1 MKAQFLLNGMDN
13 INVFEP
19 EWDVPK
25 NIFALQTIRN
35 TSPSKELL
43 NKNQTKLSTNLGFDF
58 INKKAIGLN
67 QSHSNISIELPAD
80 DRDADASYT
89 THNKVVCSIRTADC
103 MPLLITDEEGS
114 FVAAIHAGWRGLASS
129 IIENTLKKINSKGKF
144 IVWIGPHISQEFF
157 EVGAEVRNI
166 FLENDSASSEAFT
179 NNANGKYFLSMLKV
193 AKLKLH
199 RLDVK
204 KIYITKNFC
213 TYKNA
218 NNYFSYRRNA
228 SKERMTSLI
237 WMEE

>member
-1 MKAQFLLNGMDN
+1 MLNGMNN

-19 EWDVPK
+19 EWDAPK
-25 NIFALQTIRN
+25 NIFALQTLRN
-35 TSPSKELL
+35 TSPSKEFL
-43 NKNQTKLSTNLGFDF
+43 NKNQTKLSTNLGFEF

-67 QSHSNISIELPAD
+67 QSHSNISIELPSD

-114 FVAAIHAGWRGLASS
+114 FVAAIHAGWRGLASN
-129 IIENTLKKINSKGKF
+129 IIENTLKKINAKGKF

-166 FLENDSASSEAFT
+166 FLENDSASAEAFI
-179 NNANGKYFLSMLKV
+179 NAANGKYYLSMLKV
-193 AKLKLH
+193 AELKFLS
-199 RLDVK
+199 LGLQ

-218 NNYFSYRRNA
+218 NYYSYRRET

-237 WMEE
+237 WIEE

>member
-1 MKAQFLLNGMDN
+1 MKAQFLFNAMDN

-67 QSHSNISIELPAD
+67 QSHSNISIELPSD

-166 FLENDSASSEAFT
+166 FLENDPASTEAFT
-179 NNANGKYFLSMLKV
+179 NDANGKYFLSMLNI

-218 NNYFSYRRNA
+218 NNYYSYRRDA

>member
-1 MKAQFLLNGMDN
+1 MLNDMDN

-35 TSPSKELL
+35 ISPSKEPL
-43 NKNQTKLSTNLGFDF
+43 NKNQTKLSTNLGFEF

-67 QSHSNISIELPAD
+67 QSHSNISIELPSD

-103 MPLLITDEEGS
+103 MPLLITDEAGS

-129 IIENTLKKINSKGKF
+129 IIENTLKKINAKGKF

-157 EVGAEVRNI
+157 EVGADVRNI
-166 FLENDSASSEAFT
+166 FLGNDSSTDEAFRHGE
-179 NNANGKYFLSMLKV
+179 NGKYFLSMLKV
-193 AKLKLH
+193 AQLKLH
-199 RLDVK
+199 SLGVE

-218 NNYFSYRRNA
+218 NNYYSYRRDA

-237 WMEE
+237 WMEK

>member
-1 MKAQFLLNGMDN
+1 MLNGMNN

-19 EWDVPK
+19 EWDAPK
-25 NIFALQTIRN
+25 NIFALQTLRN
-35 TSPSKELL
+35 TSPSKEFL
-43 NKNQTKLSTNLGFDF
+43 NKNQTKLSTNLGFEF

-67 QSHSNISIELPAD
+67 QSHSNISIELPSD

-103 MPLLITDEEGS
+103 MPLLITDEAGS
-114 FVAAIHAGWRGLASS
+114 FVAAIHAGWRGLASN
-129 IIENTLKKINSKGKF
+129 IIENTLKKINAKGKF

-166 FLENDSASSEAFT
+166 FLKNDSASAEAFI
-179 NNANGKYFLSMLKV
+179 NAANGKYLLSMLKV
-193 AKLKLH
+193 AQLKLQN
-199 RLDVK
+199 LGVE
-204 KIYITKNFC
+204 KIYVTKNFC

-218 NNYFSYRRNA
+218 NYYSYRRET

-237 WMEE
+237 WIEE

>member
-1 MKAQFLLNGMDN
+1 MLNTMDN

-25 NIFALQTIRN
+25 NIFALQTTRN
-35 TSPSKELL
+35 SNSSKELL
-43 NKNQTKLSTNLGFDF
+43 YKNKIKLSSNFGLEF

-67 QSHSNISIELPAD
+67 QSHSNISIELPSD

-89 THNKVVCSIRTADC
+89 TKNKVVCSIRTADC
-103 MPLLITDEEGS
+103 MPLLITDEVGS
-114 FVAAIHAGWRGLASS
+114 FVTAIHAGWRGLSS
-129 IIENTLKKINSKGKF
+129 GIIENTLKKINVKGKF

-166 FLENDSASSEAFT
+166 FLDNNPASAEAFT
-179 NNANGKYFLSMLKV
+179 NEANGKYFLSMLKV
-193 AKLKLH
+193 AQLKL
-199 RLDVK
+199 LSLGIE
-204 KIYITKNFC
+204 KIYITKNYC

-218 NNYFSYRRNA
+218 NNYYSYRRDA
-228 SKERMTSLI
+228 SKKRMTSLI

>member
-1 MKAQFLLNGMDN
+1 MLNGMNN

-19 EWDVPK
+19 EWDAPK
-25 NIFALQTIRN
+25 NIFALQTLRN
-35 TSPSKELL
+35 TSPSKEFL
-43 NKNQTKLSTNLGFDF
+43 NKNQTKLSTNLGFEF

-67 QSHSNISIELPAD
+67 QSHSNISIELPSD

-129 IIENTLKKINSKGKF
+129 IIENTLKKINVKGKF

-166 FLENDSASSEAFT
+166 FLENDSASAEAFI
-179 NNANGKYFLSMLKV
+179 NAANGKYLLSMLKV
-193 AKLKLH
+193 AQLKLQN
-199 RLDVK
+199 LGVE
-204 KIYITKNFC
+204 KIYVTKNFC

-218 NNYFSYRRNA
+218 NYYSYRRET

-237 WMEE
+237 WIEE

>member
-1 MKAQFLLNGMDN
+1 MLNGMNN
-13 INVFEP
+13 INIFEP
-19 EWDVPK
+19 EWIVPK
-25 NIFALQTIRN
+25 NIFALQTTRN
-35 TSPSKELL
+35 SNFIKEPL
-43 NKNQTKLSTNLGFDF
+43 NKNQTKLSTNLGFEF

-67 QSHSNISIELPAD
+67 QSHSNISIELPSD

-89 THNKVVCSIRTADC
+89 TDNKVVCSIRTADC

-129 IIENTLKKINSKGKF
+129 IIENTLKKINAKGRF

-157 EVGAEVRNI
+157 EVGVEVRNI
-166 FLENDSASSEAFT
+166 FLENDSASAEAFT
-179 NNANGKYFLSMLKV
+179 NEANGKYLLSMLKV
-193 AKLKLH
+193 AQLKL
-199 RLDVK
+199 LSLGVE

-218 NNYFSYRRNA
+218 NYYYSYRRET

>member
-1 MKAQFLLNGMDN
+1 MLNTIDN
-13 INVFEP
+13 INIFEP
-19 EWDVPK
+19 EWIVPK
-25 NIFALQTIRN
+25 NIFALQTTRN
-35 TSPSKELL
+35 SDSGTEPLKK
-43 NKNQTKLSTNLGFDF
+43 NKTKPLTNLGLEF

-67 QSHSNISIELPAD
+67 QSHSNIPIELPSD

-103 MPLLITDEEGS
+103 MPLLITDEVGS
-114 FVAAIHAGWRGLASS
+114 FVAAIHAGWRGLAFG
-129 IIENTLKKINSKGKF
+129 IIENTLKKINTKEKF

-166 FLENDSASSEAFT
+166 FLENDPSSAEAFS
-179 NNANGKYFLSMLKV
+179 NKANGKYFLSMLKV
-193 AKLKLH
+193 AQLKL
-199 RLDVK
+199 LSLGVE

-218 NNYFSYRRNA
+218 NNYYSYRRET

>member
-1 MKAQFLLNGMDN
+1 MLNGINN

-19 EWDVPK
+19 EWDAPK
-25 NIFALQTIRN
+25 NIFALQTLRN
-35 TSPSKELL
+35 TSPSKEFL
-43 NKNQTKLSTNLGFDF
+43 NKNQTKLSTNLGFEF

-67 QSHSNISIELPAD
+67 QSHSNISIELPSD

-103 MPLLITDEEGS
+103 MPLLITDEVGS

-129 IIENTLKKINSKGKF
+129 IIENTLKKINSNGKF

-157 EVGAEVRNI
+157 EVGTEVRNI
-166 FLENDSASSEAFT
+166 FLENNPASAEAFT
-179 NNANGKYFLSMLKV
+179 NEANGKYLLSMLKV
-193 AKLKLH
+193 AQLKL
-199 RLDVK
+199 LSLGVE

-218 NNYFSYRRNA
+218 NNYFSYRRDA

>member
-1 MKAQFLLNGMDN
+1 MLNGMNN

-19 EWDVPK
+19 EWDAPK
-25 NIFALQTIRN
+25 NIFALQTLRN
-35 TSPSKELL
+35 TSPSKEFL
-43 NKNQTKLSTNLGFDF
+43 NKNQTKLSTNLGFEF

-67 QSHSNISIELPAD
+67 QSHSNISIELPSD

-114 FVAAIHAGWRGLASS
+114 FVAAIHAGWRGLTSG
-129 IIENTLKKINSKGKF
+129 IIENTFKKINAKGKI

-166 FLENDSASSEAFT
+166 FLENDPASAEAFT
-179 NNANGKYFLSMLKV
+179 NDANGKYFLSMLTA
-193 AKLKLH
+193 AKLKLL
-199 RLDVK
+199 RLGVE
-204 KIYITKNFC
+204 KIYNTKNFC

-218 NNYFSYRRNA
+218 NNYYSYRRDA

>member
-67 QSHSNISIELPAD
+67 QSHSNISIELPSD

-103 MPLLITDEEGS
+103 MPLLITDEVGS

-129 IIENTLKKINSKGKF
+129 IIENTLKKINAKGKF

-166 FLENDSASSEAFT
+166 FLENDSASAEAFI
-179 NNANGKYFLSMLKV
+179 NAANGKYLLSMLKV
-193 AKLKLH
+193 AQLKLQN
-199 RLDVK
+199 LGVE
-204 KIYITKNFC
+204 KIYVTKNFC

-218 NNYFSYRRNA
+218 NYYSYRRET

-237 WMEE
+237 WIEE

>member
-1 MKAQFLLNGMDN
+1 MLNTIDN
-13 INVFEP
+13 INIFEP
-19 EWDVPK
+19 EWIVPK
-25 NIFALQTIRN
+25 NIFALQTTRN
-35 TSPSKELL
+35 TKPNKELL
-43 NKNQTKLSTNLGFDF
+43 KKNKTKPLSNFGLEF

-67 QSHSNISIELPAD
+67 QSHSNISIELPSD

-103 MPLLITDEEGS
+103 MPLLITDEAGS

-129 IIENTLKKINSKGKF
+129 IIENTLKKINAKGKF

-166 FLENDSASSEAFT
+166 FLENDPASTEAFT
-179 NNANGKYFLSMLKV
+179 NDANGKYFLSMLNI
-193 AKLKLH
+193 AKLKLN

-218 NNYFSYRRNA
+218 NNYYSYRRDA

-237 WMEE
+237 WMEK

>member
-1 MKAQFLLNGMDN
+1 MLNGIDN
-13 INVFEP
+13 TIIFEP

-25 NIFALQTIRN
+25 NIFALQTTRN

-43 NKNQTKLSTNLGFDF
+43 NKNKTKLSNNFGLKF

-67 QSHSNISIELPAD
+67 QSHSNISIELPSD
-80 DRDADASYT
+80 DRDADASYST
-89 THNKVVCSIRTADC
+89 QNKVVCSIKTADC
-103 MPLLITDEEGS
+103 MPLLITDEAGS

-166 FLENDSASSEAFT
+166 FLENDPASTEAFT
-179 NNANGKYFLSMLKV
+179 NEANGKYFLSMLKV
-193 AKLKLH
+193 TKLKLIS
-199 RLDVK
+199 LGVQ
-204 KIYITKNFC
+204 KIFITKNFC

-218 NNYFSYRRNA
+218 NNYYSYRRDA

-237 WMEE
+237 WIEK

>member
-1 MKAQFLLNGMDN
+1 MFKGMDN
-13 INVFEP
+13 INIFEP
-19 EWDVPK
+19 EWVVPK
-25 NIFALQTIRN
+25 NIFALQTTRN
-35 TSPSKELL
+35 TNSSKEPL
-43 NKNQTKLSTNLGFDF
+43 NKNKTKLSTNFGLEF

-67 QSHSNISIELPAD
+67 QSHSNISIELPSD

-129 IIENTLKKINSKGKF
+129 IIENTLKKINAKGKF

-166 FLENDSASSEAFT
+166 FLENDSASAEAFI
-179 NNANGKYFLSMLKV
+179 NAANGKYLLSMLKV
-193 AKLKLH
+193 AQLKLQS
-199 RLDVK
+199 LGVE
-204 KIYITKNFC
+204 KIYVTKNFC

-218 NNYFSYRRNA
+218 NYYSYRRET

-237 WMEE
+237 WIEE

>member
-1 MKAQFLLNGMDN
+1 MLNGMDN

-25 NIFALQTIRN
+25 NIFALQTTRN
-35 TSPSKELL
+35 SNLIKESFDK
-43 NKNQTKLSTNLGFDF
+43 NKTKLSTNLGFEF

-67 QSHSNISIELPAD
+67 QSHSNISIELPFD

-103 MPLLITDEEGS
+103 MPLLITDKAGS
-114 FVAAIHAGWRGLASS
+114 FVAAIHAGWRGLAFG
-129 IIENTLKKINSKGKF
+129 IIENTLKKINAKDKF

-166 FLENDSASSEAFT
+166 FLENDPASTEAFT
-179 NNANGKYFLSMLKV
+179 NEANGKYFLSMLKV
-193 AKLKLH
+193 AELKL
-199 RLDVK
+199 LSLGVQ

-218 NNYFSYRRNA
+218 NNFYSYRRDA
-228 SKERMTSLI
+228 SKERMISLI
-237 WMEE
+237 WMEK

>member
-1 MKAQFLLNGMDN
+1 MLNTMNN

-25 NIFALQTIRN
+25 NIFALQTTRN
-35 TSPSKELL
+35 SNSSKELL
-43 NKNQTKLSTNLGFDF
+43 YKNKIKLSSNFGLEF

-67 QSHSNISIELPAD
+67 QSHSNISIELPSD

-89 THNKVVCSIRTADC
+89 TQNKVVCSIRTADC
-103 MPLLITDEEGS
+103 MPLLITDEVGS
-114 FVAAIHAGWRGLASS
+114 FVTAIHAGWRGLSS
-129 IIENTLKKINSKGKF
+129 GIIENTLKKINAKGKF

-166 FLENDSASSEAFT
+166 FLDNDPASAEAFT
-179 NNANGKYFLSMLKV
+179 NEVNGKYFLSMLKV
-193 AKLKLH
+193 AQLKL
-199 RLDVK
+199 LSLGVE

-218 NNYFSYRRNA
+218 NNYYSYRRDA
-228 SKERMTSLI
+228 SKKRMTSLI

>member
-1 MKAQFLLNGMDN
+1 MLNTIDN
-13 INVFEP
+13 INIFEP
-19 EWDVPK
+19 EWIVPK
-25 NIFALQTIRN
+25 NIFALQTTRN
-35 TSPSKELL
+35 SDSGKEPLKK
-43 NKNQTKLSTNLGFDF
+43 NKTKPLTNFGLEF

-67 QSHSNISIELPAD
+67 QSHSNISIELPSD

-103 MPLLITDEEGS
+103 MPLLITDKAGS
-114 FVAAIHAGWRGLASS
+114 FVAAIHAGWRGLAFG
-129 IIENTLKKINSKGKF
+129 IIENTLKKINTKEKF
-144 IVWIGPHISQEFF
+144 IVWIGPHISKEFF

-166 FLENDSASSEAFT
+166 FLENDPASTEAFT
-179 NNANGKYFLSMLKV
+179 SDANGKYFLSMLNI

-218 NNYFSYRRNA
+218 NNYYSYRRDA

>member
-43 NKNQTKLSTNLGFDF
+43 NKNQTKLSKNFGLEF
-58 INKKAIGLN
+58 IKKKGIGLN
-67 QSHSNISIELPAD
+67 QSHSNISIELPSD
-80 DRDADASYT
+80 DYDADASYT
-89 THNKVVCSIRTADC
+89 KQNKVVCSIRTADC
-103 MPLLITDEEGS
+103 MPLLVTDERGS
-114 FVAAIHAGWRGLASS
+114 FVAAIHAGWRGLASG
-129 IIENTLKKINSKGKF
+129 IIENTLKKINAKGKF
-144 IVWIGPHISQEFF
+144 IVWIGPHISHEFF

-166 FLENDSASSEAFT
+166 FLRNDPASAEAFT

-218 NNYFSYRRNA
+218 NNYYSYRRDT

>member
-1 MKAQFLLNGMDN
+1 MLNGMNN

-19 EWDVPK
+19 EWDAPK
-25 NIFALQTIRN
+25 NIFALQTLRN
-35 TSPSKELL
+35 TSPSKEFL
-43 NKNQTKLSTNLGFDF
+43 NKNQTKLSTNLGFEF

-67 QSHSNISIELPAD
+67 QSHSNISIELPSD

-103 MPLLITDEEGS
+103 MPLLITDEAGS

-129 IIENTLKKINSKGKF
+129 IIENTLKKINAKGKF

-166 FLENDSASSEAFT
+166 FLENDSASAEAFI
-179 NNANGKYFLSMLKV
+179 NAANGKYLLSMLKV
-193 AKLKLH
+193 AQLKLQN
-199 RLDVK
+199 LGVE
-204 KIYITKNFC
+204 KIYVTKNFC

-218 NNYFSYRRNA
+218 NYYSYRRET

-237 WMEE
+237 WIEE

>member
-1 MKAQFLLNGMDN
+1 MLNGIDN
-13 INVFEP
+13 INIFEP
-19 EWDVPK
+19 EWVVPK
-25 NIFALQTIRN
+25 NIFALQTTRN
-35 TSPSKELL
+35 TNLSKKPLHK
-43 NKNQTKLSTNLGFDF
+43 NKKKLSTNFGLEF

-67 QSHSNISIELPAD
+67 QSHSNISIELPSD

-89 THNKVVCSIRTADC
+89 TQNKVVCSIRTADC

-129 IIENTLKKINSKGKF
+129 IIENTLKKINAKGKF

-166 FLENDSASSEAFT
+166 FLENDSASAEAFT
-179 NNANGKYFLSMLKV
+179 NEANGKYLLSMLKV
-193 AKLKLH
+193 AQLKLQN
-199 RLDVK
+199 LGIE
-204 KIYITKNFC
+204 KIYVTKNFC

-218 NNYFSYRRNA
+218 NYYSYRRET

-237 WMEE
+237 WIEE